1 MNLTPK
7 QLRIFEF
14 IRQHRSH
21 KGYSPTMQEIADSLG
36 VTKVTVFEHV
46 EALIKK
52 GALVRDPNKSRS
64 LSIADD
70 AELPNEV
77 PDRQINN
84 DGPIP
89 MPLQFPLVGK
99 IAAGRP
105 IEKCAQDET
114 LRLEELFGPRRG
126 AQPNAMFALQV
137 DGWSMRDEGIF
148 DGDYVIVERRETD
161 VTGVLV
167 IVIVVARAQHD
178 GERHLRLIHRLLPGL
193 RFGLDGLQE
202 ALGPV
207 GNEVPALSGMRK
219 DGDTE
224 RAVAVEIG
232 PNMPLEGDEF
242 GHDVPLLFLRAE
254 FRRLAGPDPAHPVG
268 IRPGPHHGQRGEKA
282 MDIRQPHRPARRTAG
297 FDIGHKRRE
306 LDEDLVG
313 HGAEP
318 FSS

>member
-21 KGYSPTMQEIADSLG
+21 KGYSPTMQEIADALG

-148 DGDYVIVERRETD
+148 DGDYVIVERRETARN
-161 VTGVLV
+161 GER
-167 IVIVVARAQHD
+167 VVALLPD
-178 GERHLRLIHRLLPGL
+178 GETTLKTYFKERDGTIRLQPANPDFEPIIVTNCQVQGVV
-193 RFGLDGLQE
+193 
-202 ALGPV
+202 V
-207 GNEVPALSGMRK
+207 GVMR
-219 DGDTE
+219 
-224 RAVAVEIG
+224 RY
-232 PNMPLEGDEF
+232 
-242 GHDVPLLFLRAE
+242 
-254 FRRLAGPDPAHPVG
+254 
-268 IRPGPHHGQRGEKA
+268 
-282 MDIRQPHRPARRTAG
+282 
-297 FDIGHKRRE
+297 
-306 LDEDLVG
+306 
-313 HGAEP
+313 
-318 FSS
+318 

>member
-14 IRQHRSH
+14 IRSHRST
-21 KGYSPTMQEIADSLG
+21 KGYSPTMQEIADALG

-64 LSIADD
+64 LSVAEDV
-70 AELPNEV
+70 ELPNEL
-77 PDRQINN
+77 PDRQITS

-126 AQPNAMFALQV
+126 QQAAMFALQV

-148 DGDYVIVERRETD
+148 DGDYVIVERRDTARNGER
-161 VTGVLV
+161 
-167 IVIVVARAQHD
+167 VVALLPD
-178 GERHLRLIHRLLPGL
+178 GETTLKTFFKERNGRIRLQPANPDFEPIIVDDCAIQGVV
-193 RFGLDGLQE
+193 
-202 ALGPV
+202 V
-207 GNEVPALSGMRK
+207 GVMR
-219 DGDTE
+219 
-224 RAVAVEIG
+224 RY
-232 PNMPLEGDEF
+232 
-242 GHDVPLLFLRAE
+242 
-254 FRRLAGPDPAHPVG
+254 
-268 IRPGPHHGQRGEKA
+268 
-282 MDIRQPHRPARRTAG
+282 
-297 FDIGHKRRE
+297 
-306 LDEDLVG
+306 
-313 HGAEP
+313 
-318 FSS
+318 